1 VCYSCARCCQ
11 KSGVG
16 ALKSALMNRILLF
29 IYCSLCHCSSSHK
42 LSKCLT
48 VWHRRIFAAWAFGDA
63 TRLHTLPDI
72 TSIFIIAIHIII
84 IITTMTIIVIVI
96 VIVVIVIVIVIISV
110 IISVII
116 VMNITIIITMWL
128 QV

>member
-1 VCYSCARCCQ
+1 MCYSCAGCCQ

-16 ALKSALMNRILLF
+16 ALKSAVMNRILLF

-42 LSKCLT
+42 LSKCLP
-48 VWHRRIFAAWAFGDA
+48 VRHRRIFAAWAFGDA

-84 IITTMTIIVIVI
+84 IITTMTIMVIVL
-96 VIVVIVIVIVIISV
+96 VVVIVIVIISV

>member
-1 VCYSCARCCQ
+1 
-11 KSGVG
+11 VG

-42 LSKCLT
+42 LSKCLP
-48 VWHRRIFAAWAFGDA
+48 VRHRRIFAAWAFGDA

-84 IITTMTIIVIVI
+84 IITTMTIIVIVL
-96 VIVVIVIVIVIISV
+96 VVIVIVIVIISV